1 MGEIVGAQDKAKQ
14 LNDFNQKYLDIVHDR
29 SSKLSDSKK
38 VKVYYAQGDDGL
50 QTTPSHSTHGQLID
64 LVGGTNVADSVAQ
77 GNTTNGVQVSI
88 EQVMSWNPDKIVT
101 NDPEFYSKVYSDSN
115 WGKLD
120 AVKNKEVY
128 LSPQSPF
135 KWFDRPVGANMII
148 GVPWTAKI
156 LYPDDYKD
164 INMVDATKEFY
175 GNFYHFDLSDDQ
187 AKQILLDSG
196 LKESNL

>member
-1 MGEIVGAQDKAKQ
+1 
-14 LNDFNQKYLDIVHDR
+14 
-29 SSKLSDSKK
+29 
-38 VKVYYAQGDDGL
+38 
-50 QTTPSHSTHGQLID
+50 
-64 LVGGTNVADSVAQ
+64 
-77 GNTTNGVQVSI
+77 
-88 EQVMSWNPDKIVT
+88 MSWNPDKIVT

-175 GNFYHFDLSDDQ
+175 GNFYHYDLSDDQ